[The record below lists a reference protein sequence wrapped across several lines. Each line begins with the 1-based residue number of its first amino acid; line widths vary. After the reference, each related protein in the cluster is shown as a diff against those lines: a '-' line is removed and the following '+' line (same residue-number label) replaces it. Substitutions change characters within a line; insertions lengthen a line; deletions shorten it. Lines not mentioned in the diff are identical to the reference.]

1 MDKIMKIV
9 FSNLA
14 ICCYEAAVLGF
25 LVVYYIRLKKEKKK
39 AVEMNTLQKEKAREE
54 KLDQVLRNRL
64 YQGDGDKAFQ
74 NNIPYEISFH
84 EEIENHGGTNE
95 NIAVQ
100 IIEKGKLS
108 TRKYVIFIS
117 DMITIGRSG
126 ENALVL
132 NDLKIAKEQCRIF
145 CHEQCLYIQTLED
158 THPVHIQR
166 KRNVM
171 QLGKDAVKLLDNDTI
186 KLGETTLN
194 IHFI

>member
-1 MDKIMKIV
+1 
-9 FSNLA
+9 
-14 ICCYEAAVLGF
+14 
-25 LVVYYIRLKKEKKK
+25 
-39 AVEMNTLQKEKAREE
+39 MNTLQKEKAREE

-117 DMITIGRSG
+117 DMITIGRG
-126 ENALVL
+126 TV
-132 NDLKIAKEQCRIF
+132 Q
-145 CHEQCLYIQTLED
+145 
-158 THPVHIQR
+158 
-166 KRNVM
+166 
-171 QLGKDAVKLLDNDTI
+171 
-186 KLGETTLN
+186 N
-194 IHFI
+194 ILP

>member
-1 MDKIMKIV
+1 MDKIMEIV

-25 LVVYYIRLKKEKKK
+25 LVVYYIRLRKEKKK

-64 YQGDGDKAFQ
+64 YQGDSDKAFQ

-84 EEIENHGGTNE
+84 EEIENHGGTSE

-100 IIEKGKLS
+100 II
-108 TRKYVIFIS
+108 IS

>member
-1 MDKIMKIV
+1 MDKIMEIV

-25 LVVYYIRLKKEKKK
+25 LVVYYIRLRKEKKK

-64 YQGDGDKAFQ
+64 YQGDSDKAFQ

-84 EEIENHGGTNE
+84 EEIENHGGTSE